1 MKKEQKERVKELNSL
16 IKRKVSKVENKIE
29 NLQSTLKDPL
39 AHTQP
44 VVQYVPQP
52 VVAPVEPAKKAP
64 KKRRR
69 QSLRRFEV
77 ETSPF
82 KIAEAPRQTRPAL
95 VIDKIEP
102 ILNIAREEEPVERP
116 SKPIQVIKKTPEPE
130 PEETKPKIKK
140 RKRRHSASGMN
151 NESPKKVEAKQKPEP
166 QPVVKVERSTVKPKT
181 PIKIPEEKPKTPIK
195 IPEEKPK
202 KRTPIKIPEEKP
214 KQQTTHESAKP
225 LLKYQ
230 TQAPAPI
237 DVPRASTARQIDFDE
252 YNESENSTD
261 EVIRISKPSLVA
273 RTDYQ
278 VTQQPVK
285 VSRVSASHSRP
296 FGLVDSETSQ
306 TMGTSPM
313 ASPTPTGKR
322 SQFQV
327 ISGVNV
333 SKANRSASERPSTSM
348 DSNALVTADEITS
361 EEPATPVQV
370 SINIAR
376 YSPAPCMYSL
386 ASISSDT
393 GSPRSPRG
401 LTRSTIVVPEDE
413 LIVSESLSG

>member
-1 MKKEQKERVKELNSL
+1 M
-16 IKRKVSKVENKIE
+16 
-29 NLQSTLKDPL
+29 
-39 AHTQP
+39 
-44 VVQYVPQP
+44 
-52 VVAPVEPAKKAP
+52 
-64 KKRRR
+64 
-69 QSLRRFEV
+69 RRFEV

-102 ILNIAREEEPVERP
+102 ILNIAREEEPIERP
-116 SKPIQVIKKTPEPE
+116 SKPIQVIKKSPVLE

-140 RKRRHSASGMN
+140 RKRRHSASGIN
-151 NESPKKVEAKQKPEP
+151 NESPKKPEP
-166 QPVVKVERSTVKPKT
+166 QPVVKVERSTV
-181 PIKIPEEKPKTPIK
+181 KPKTPIK

-214 KQQTTHESAKP
+214 KQQTAHESARP

-230 TQAPAPI
+230 TQAPAPLE
-237 DVPRASTARQIDFDE
+237 VPRAATARQIDFDE
-252 YNESENSTD
+252 YNESTNSTE

-327 ISGVNV
+327 ISGV
-333 SKANRSASERPSTSM
+333 SKANRSASERPPTSM

-376 YSPAPCMYSL
+376 YSPAPCMYSV